1 MQYEARFWVAVVRY
15 TSVRSGFWGPVWR
28 TDGESTGT
36 NGGSE
41 SGYADRSR
49 GFFAADLTFHDP
61 CSVPSS
67 LVTRILDT
75 KSVGDPLVGQHQ
87 PACGYTVR
95 VSLQQHRDAA
105 PCAEPAG
112 VAETPE
118 FGPPSAV
125 QCSTDAVDR
134 VGAQV
139 PCPSGRGWPGA
150 GDGTRPEAPGRVRPG
165 AGASE
170 WRNWCRVQPFSCG
183 SITAC
188 LLEQVLGAEVRSAT

>member
-1 MQYEARFWVAVVRY
+1 MQYEARFGVAVVRY

-36 NGGSE
+36 DGGSE

-87 PACGYTVR
+87 PACGCTIRVVFSSTATPRPTQSREASRKPLSSAHPALCSAPLMRLTGLALRCIVRAAEAGQVLVTGLGRKLRGGCGQMLGARVAQLVKGPALLVR
-95 VSLQQHRDAA
+95 VNRRL
-105 PCAEPAG
+105 PA
-112 VAETPE
+112 
-118 FGPPSAV
+118 
-125 QCSTDAVDR
+125 
-134 VGAQV
+134 
-139 PCPSGRGWPGA
+139 
-150 GDGTRPEAPGRVRPG
+150 
-165 AGASE
+165 
-170 WRNWCRVQPFSCG
+170 
-183 SITAC
+183 
-188 LLEQVLGAEVRSAT
+188 